1 MKNTGI
7 PSCPWVTLN
16 TPQYEVRSG
25 FKPLCSCVHVG
36 RRHHALHPDCR
47 ADCAADDTTFS
58 RIITRC
64 MHLFSATVSIF
75 CQYVSSRSSCF
86 ALPRA
91 RAVPS
96 VMQHSKPHERKV
108 TARYESPTSIN
119 NLYLTPRQKHPHLP
133 GAARGD
139 EAGLPGGR
147 LACLIAQEAAPFA
160 ITGIEEGCCN
170 C

>member
-1 MKNTGI
+1 MQLL
-7 PSCPWVTLN
+7 PRSASSSSCPI
-16 TPQYEVRSG
+16 
-25 FKPLCSCVHVG
+25 
-36 RRHHALHPDCR
+36 RH
-47 ADCAADDTTFS
+47 AAQQT
-58 RIITRC
+58 
-64 MHLFSATVSIF
+64 A
-75 CQYVSSRSSCF
+75 
-86 ALPRA
+86 
-91 RAVPS
+91 
-96 VMQHSKPHERKV
+96 ERKV

>member
-36 RRHHALHPDCR
+36 RRHHALLPDRR

-64 MHLFSATVSIF
+64 MHLFWFQQQLASSANMF
-75 CQYVSSRSSCF
+75 R
-86 ALPRA
+86 
-91 RAVPS
+91 
-96 VMQHSKPHERKV
+96 H
-108 TARYESPTSIN
+108 
-119 NLYLTPRQKHPHLP
+119 
-133 GAARGD
+133 
-139 EAGLPGGR
+139 
-147 LACLIAQEAAPFA
+147 AAPA
-160 ITGIEEGCCN
+160 SLCLELELSHPSCSTANRRAQGHGQI
-170 C
+170 